1 VKKNFDFKLVNRND
15 YRLPTIFGADDG
27 LLETLLTEV
36 GVNVVGRAG
45 RVTSLGIETGI
56 PEQVAEVLENVQQLL
71 GSILEDSQHLE
82 RSGHKISASVARCL
96 SRLRIF
102 SIVDPGSAS
111 KNLSILTQN
120 NGF

>member
-1 VKKNFDFKLVNRND
+1 MI
-15 YRLPTIFGADDG
+15 RLPTIFGADDG

-36 GVNVVGRAG
+36 GVNIVGRAG

-82 RSGHKISASVARCL
+82 RSDHKSFAVGNSESSVKFYFNL
-96 SRLRIF
+96 
-102 SIVDPGSAS
+102 VE
-111 KNLSILTQN
+111 KNWHITYVLKI
-120 NGF
+120 